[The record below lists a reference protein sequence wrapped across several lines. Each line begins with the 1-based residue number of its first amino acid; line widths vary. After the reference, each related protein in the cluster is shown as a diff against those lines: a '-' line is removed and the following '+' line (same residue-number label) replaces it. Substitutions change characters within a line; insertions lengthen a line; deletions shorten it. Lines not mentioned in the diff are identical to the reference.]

1 MISKRTTIYLSKIYD
16 QRFGN
21 GTELGN
27 SGWVLMNFKNFAT
40 MNDSS
45 MVHTVWSQEK

>member
-21 GTELGN
+21 RTEVGN
-27 SGWVLMNFKNFAT
+27 SGWVSMNFQKIC
-40 MNDSS
+40 DY
-45 MVHTVWSQEK
+45 E

>member
-1 MISKRTTIYLSKIYD
+1 MISKRTTVYLSKIYD

-27 SGWVLMNFKNFAT
+27 SGWASMKIFKFVCNYLLVKGKI
-40 MNDSS
+40 SIG
-45 MVHTVWSQEK
+45 HP